1 MISNFYIFIYMF
13 KAIYIAVDFGTDDEV
28 APRFQ
33 SPIDALFNLFTMS
46 IGEFAP
52 MYTALARTKYY
63 ALAEVL

>member
-1 MISNFYIFIYMF
+1 MFIYKL
-13 KAIYIAVDFGTDDEV
+13 KAIYIAVDFGIDDEE

-52 MYTALARTKYY
+52 IYTALTSAKYN